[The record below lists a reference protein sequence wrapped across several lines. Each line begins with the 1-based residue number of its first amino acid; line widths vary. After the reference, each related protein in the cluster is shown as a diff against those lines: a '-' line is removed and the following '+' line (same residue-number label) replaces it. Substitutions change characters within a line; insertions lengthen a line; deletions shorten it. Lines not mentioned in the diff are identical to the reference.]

1 MKIGVVGSIV
11 QYFKKAYTTYYIHLW
26 YLNKNIIF
34 FLFAGKILRTKKLQ
48 RSVVGTLYALIHCL
62 LNFLKPFIHI
72 ICRQ

>member
-11 QYFKKAYTTYYIHLW
+11 QLKKAYTTYYIHLGMV
-26 YLNKNIIF
+26 NKNLIF

-48 RSVVGTLYALIHCL
+48 RSVVGTLYALIYCL

-72 ICRQ
+72 M